1 MQAAGS
7 RKSHGQVQS
16 ALHVTPGP
24 QGDPASH
31 CSPTSTEPFPQTCAQ
46 SPVGFPLL
54 TTTSCPTHSSS
65 TSASI
70 APSLPVQEPD
80 LANAAENFASAL
92 ARQSVSTEALF
103 SAAFA

>member
-31 CSPTSTEPFPQTCAQ
+31 CSPTSTDPFPQTCGHT
-46 SPVGFPLL
+46 SVGFPPL

-70 APSLPVQEPD
+70 VGSAPVQEPD
-80 LANAAENFASAL
+80 LANAAENFVSAL
-92 ARQSVSTEALF
+92 ARQPVSTRALF